1 MRPIKKILAPI
12 DFTEASNASLDYAMS
27 LAAALGAIVSIVHVY
42 QIPVYGFPD
51 GAIVT
56 SSKMATELSE
66 KAQQNLDNVVQA
78 HKRRGIPVVGILV
91 NGFAS
96 EEIVRLAEIDKA
108 DLIVIGTHGRHGLSH
123 AILGSVAE
131 QVIRSSPIPVLTVR
145 GRHEH

>member
-12 DFTEASNASLDYAMS
+12 DFTQASNASLDYAMG

-56 SSKMATELSE
+56 SSRMATELSE
-66 KAQQNLDNVVQA
+66 KAQQNLDNVVHA

-91 NGFAS
+91 NGLAS
-96 EEIVRLAEIDKA
+96 EEIVRLAEIEKA
-108 DLIVIGTHGRHGLSH
+108 DLIVIGTHGRHGLSR

-131 QVIRSSPIPVLTVR
+131 QVIRTSPVPVLAVR
-145 GRHEH
+145 GQHEH